1 MCVQREARTSFAA
14 TPSSANFARCSR
26 NAPCSASTPIISSV
40 RWNVWKKC
48 GWVCRGP
55 KLHSPALPPPSTH
68 SEGVVQLLWV
78 RCRLLLLGLLL
89 LLLLGLLL
97 LRSEG
102 VDR

>member
-55 KLHSPALPPPSTH
+55 KLHPFSLSTH

-78 RCRLLLLGLLL
+78 RCRLLLLLGLLLL